1 MRPLQLA
8 LLFVPV
14 IVVALAPPAVA
25 QRRGSA
31 PVLHEPIPPD
41 AREDIAL
48 SVSLDG
54 DIPAAINTPRGLV
67 QAPDPAKPVGTG
79 DSPYNHAPGDARDT
93 SFHPDRDTRRP
104 DVLPY
109 DDPFSPS
116 TAPFKR
122 LSAFD
127 TVDASYTLSVRDAH
141 TTPLPVMPT
150 PAPDASEEQFYA
162 DMVVDLV
169 AGQKVRVPSVGPGA
183 RVLRARAGVGTQD
196 VRFQLWKDGAENWFI
211 EAESSTRARI
221 VMELSAPRAA
231 FGGDFGN
238 PSWAELLPLPPLP
251 NAVQRSANEV
261 TAKIGVSR
269 RLSPRDDV
277 TKLVAYFRGFTDSED
292 PPAPSRDIYLD
303 LALSRKGVCRHRA
316 FAFMVTALSLGLPT
330 RMVVNEAHAWVE
342 LHDGRMWRR
351 VDLGGAGQ
359 TLHDPLSNNVPY
371 DPPPDPFAW
380 PQGATR
386 GDDLADRARHARA
399 GSSSSPPGSPS
410 ASPSV
415 TPVGPSSA
423 SGASSSGP
431 NGNDDPNGASSSGG
445 ASGFGQSGPNGRKPG
460 TPDDRPPAI
469 VTMSLAGADAHR
481 GAPFKVRGQ
490 VSADGEPCG
499 HVTVEIVLHSRQQGD
514 VAIGQLATDER
525 GAYDG
530 AIVLP
535 SAVPLGDYDVQART
549 LGDNRCGIGFSR

>member
-1 MRPLQLA
+1 M
-8 LLFVPV
+8 
-14 IVVALAPPAVA
+14 ALA
-25 QRRGSA
+25 
-31 PVLHEPIPPD
+31 
-41 AREDIAL
+41 
-48 SVSLDG
+48 VSLDG

-67 QAPDPAKPVGTG
+67 QAPDPARPVGSG
-79 DSPYNHAPGDARDT
+79 ESPYNHPPGDARDT

-122 LSAFD
+122 LTAFD

-141 TTPLPVMPT
+141 TSPLPVMPT

-162 DMVVDLV
+162 DLVVDLV
-169 AGQKVRVPSVGPGA
+169 AGQRVRIPSVGPGA

-211 EAESSTRARI
+211 EAESSTRARV
-221 VMELSAPRAA
+221 VMETLHRPRGLRRRLRQPFVGGALAGSGAPAHGAALRERGRAR
-231 FGGDFGN
+231 
-238 PSWAELLPLPPLP
+238 
-251 NAVQRSANEV
+251 RSACL
-261 TAKIGVSR
+261 AAI
-269 RLSPRDDV
+269 SPRDDV
-277 TKLVAYFRGFTDSED
+277 TKLVSYFRGFTESED
-292 PPAPSRDIYLD
+292 PPTQSRDIYLD

-316 FAFMVTALSLGLPT
+316 FAFMVTALALGLPT
-330 RMVVNEAHAWVE
+330 RMITNEAHAWVE
-342 LHDGRMWRR
+342 LHDGRLWRR
-351 VDLGGAGQ
+351 VDLGGAGT

-386 GDDLADRARHARA
+386 GDDLAERARHARA
-399 GSSSSPPGSPS
+399 GAPATPPGAPSSSPPLSPVGPAS
-410 ASPSV
+410 ASPAGSN
-415 TPVGPSSA
+415 
-423 SGASSSGP
+423 GP
-431 NGNDDPNGASSSGG
+431 NRGDPNGAGGFGSNGTLGGVKSSS
-445 ASGFGQSGPNGRKPG
+445 Q
-460 TPDDRPPAI
+460 PDDRPGAI
-469 VTMSLAGADAHR
+469 VTMSLSGADAHR
-481 GAPFKVRGQ
+481 GAPLKVRGQ

-499 HVTVEIVLHSRQQGD
+499 HVSVEIVLHSRQSGN

-549 LGDNRCGIGFSR
+549 LGDKRCGTGFSR